1 MKIFSGNQLKMI
13 ALIAMTCDHV
23 GLYLLPQ
30 YHFLRIIGR
39 LAFPLFAYMIAEGC
53 RYTRNRKVYLRNILS
68 LGILCQVV
76 YLIAERSL
84 YQCILIT
91 FALSIC
97 FIYAIDYAKK
107 RKTAGSMVVATVVSL
122 GIWFLSVPLPELLK
136 TTTDYEIDY
145 GFWGILLPV
154 VIYFAPH
161 TYKVLAT
168 AIGLLPLCLSFGGE
182 QWYCYLT
189 ILLLMFYNG
198 TRGKAN
204 MKNLF
209 YIYYPVHLVCIYL
222 LGLLI

>member
-1 MKIFSGNQLKMI
+1 MKIFSGNQLKII

-23 GLYLLPQ
+23 GLSLFPQ
-30 YHFLRIIGR
+30 YDVFRIIGR

-53 RYTRNRKVYLRNILS
+53 RHTRNRQAYLRNILG

-91 FALSIC
+91 FGLSIC
-97 FIYAIDYAKK
+97 FVYTIDYAKK
-107 RKTAGSMVVATVVSL
+107 RKTAGSMVVATVVGL
-122 GIWFLSVPLPELLK
+122 GVWFLSVPLPELLK
-136 TTTDYEIDY
+136 IATDYKIDY

-161 TYKVLAT
+161 TYKVPAT
-168 AIGLLPLCLSFGGE
+168 AMGLLPLCISFGSE
-182 QWYCYLT
+182 QWYCY
-189 ILLLMFYNG
+189 IAVLLLLFYNG